1 MRKQMKNI
9 LLAGAC
15 AAMVCSAVCGVS
27 AWQAPVAQADEAT
40 PVLEIGRK
48 NLLLEDNIQIMFQV
62 KTDNAIVSDSDVKLL
77 VWTQPQEAYTYG
89 TQNTVIG
96 YNANKTFEEE
106 PYYVYTELAI
116 KQMTDDVYVCAY
128 ANVDGTEYY
137 SAPAKYSIL
146 EYACNKLD
154 KTEAEPT
161 QDEDLKVLLGKM
173 LDFGAAMQTLKEYKD
188 DRLANA
194 DYVYVRLAEG
204 DTFADGFN
212 YGLFQEDE
220 KVAVYGD
227 LSHAMYEELLVTE
240 DGVEKLVVPAEKLV
254 IEDKEEPE
262 VPEEPEITYTEV
274 AKNYV
279 IADYAAGTQ
288 YADNEEHVLDEYVTI
303 TTTDCHFTSELRI
316 YASGEN
322 DGQVIISAT
331 NLISQ
336 ISMNI
341 GDNADIL
348 NIYGSEDG
356 IAWTEDPIAQ
366 VTSKS
371 SYSDVTVSFDSKAY
385 QYLKLDV
392 AGTEQL
398 RIKEFTLTLL
408 STNDKPVVADPTQ
421 AEKNLV
427 KAEAERDSFTLAA
440 LEVVAAGSVE
450 LPTVGSNGVVISWEL
465 VSQLA
470 NVSLKDNVLTTSAN
484 PASDTTITLKAT
496 FTCGEGEDA
505 ASVSKEGYTVA
516 WKHKDEAVVVEETKV
531 SVKIQDY
538 ASANGWTNGKQYSS
552 VKLDNNITV
561 SASGGSNTG
570 KYYTS
575 GYEWRTYQT
584 ESAKI
589 TITAA
594 NGKTIKSVKITYNI
608 SNTGTLKNGTTNVSS
623 GTMVQVNNGTIT
635 FSVGNTGSATNGQVK
650 ITAIEVVYV

>member
-173 LDFGAAMQTLKEYKD
+173 LDFGAAMQTLKKYKD

-240 DGVEKLVVPAEKLV
+240 DGVAKLVVPAEKLI

-262 VPEEPEITYTEV
+262 VPEEPKYPEV

-279 IADYAAGTQ
+279 MADYAAGTQ
-288 YADNEEHVLDEYVTI
+288 FANNEEHVLDEYVTI
-303 TTTDCHFTSELRI
+303 TTTQCWFTEEAIRLYVSTTH
-316 YASGEN
+316 
-322 DGQVIISAT
+322 DGNVVVSAK
-331 NLISQ
+331 NLIS
-336 ISMNI
+336 SFAMNV
-341 GDNADIL
+341 GGNAGTL
-348 NIYGSEDG
+348 NIFGSENGSD
-356 IAWTEDPIAQ
+356 WEPITTAT
-366 VTSKS
+366 VTKNYDVIEV
-371 SYSDVTVSFDSKAY
+371 SYFGAY
-385 QYLKLDV
+385 KYLKLD
-392 AGTEQL
+392 AEAEDPID
-398 RIKEFTLTLL
+398 IKEFTFTFV
-408 STNDKPVVADPTQ
+408 STD
-421 AEKNLV
+421 EKNPV
-427 KAEAERDSFTLAA
+427 KEDTTKEKNAIKAQVASEVYVLANNSLMGA
-440 LEVVAAGSVE
+440 GYLELLPNTAKNGAKITWEIVSDAGV
-450 LPTVGSNGVVISWEL
+450 
-465 VSQLA
+465 
-470 NVSLKDNVLTTSAN
+470 NVSLNGNVLTVAEN
-484 PASDTTITLKAT
+484 PAQDTTITLQAT
-496 FTCGEGEDA
+496 FTCGEAEEDK
-505 ASVSKEGYTVA
+505 ASASKEIQIQLM
-516 WKHKDEAVVVEETKV
+516 HKKEETQLVEKEATISFADKAQRTSYTTSQQV
-531 SVKIQDY
+531 WEQNGIKLVNDKASSTTNVGDY
-538 ASANGWTNGKQYSS
+538 ANPARFYAKS
-552 VKLDNNITV
+552 
-561 SASGGSNTG
+561 
-570 KYYTS
+570 
-575 GYEWRTYQT
+575 
-584 ESAKI
+584 KI
-589 TITAA
+589 TITCGAFIKKIEITSSE
-594 NGKTIKSVKITYNI
+594 GKYATPFEGFENATVT
-608 SNTGTLKNGTTNVSS
+608 VS
-623 GTMVQVNNGTIT
+623 GTKVTVVFDTP
-635 FSVGNTGSATNGQVK
+635 VESAVISSLSAQARIQTMKVTYLG
-650 ITAIEVVYV
+650 